1 MFDGVFLSFE
11 LGITKP
17 AETFF
22 RHVANAIGDGQTI
35 FVDDMQANRI
45 AAQQFVGWQTCA
57 SIDEYREY
65 CLYSKTKYSKKK

>member
-35 FVDDMQANRI
+35 FVDDMEVNRL
-45 AAQQFVGWQTCA
+45 AAQKHVCWHTCA
-57 SIDEYREY
+57 NIEE
-65 CLYSKTKYSKKK
+65 LKEVLK